1 MLASPFEDEERVM
14 THNFLLDTY
23 EDARNLVGR
32 CLHSEVFHRY
42 LLTQAY
48 VVAPALLVILLSS
61 VACALATVVFFAGTR
76 ALVALLGLV
85 FAPFVLLGSLSVQLY
100 FFVSWL
106 EERALRRAYG
116 GHARP
121 ARIPPLPWALAAT
134 FVAAPLLM
142 LAIVAWPV
150 ALSLVIA
157 AGAALA
163 LCARFDRPR
172 A

>member
-1 MLASPFEDEERVM
+1 MLGVM

-23 EDARNLVGR
+23 EDARNLLGR
-32 CLHSEVFHRY
+32 CLHSEVLRRY

-48 VVAPALLVILLSS
+48 VVAPALLVILAAS

-76 ALVALLGLV
+76 AVVALFGLV

-100 FFVSWL
+100 LFVSWL
-106 EERALRRAYG
+106 EGRALRRAYG

-121 ARIPPLPWALAAT
+121 AQIPPLPWALAAA
-134 FVAAPLLM
+134 FVVAPLLM
-142 LAIVAWPV
+142 LAVVAWPV
-150 ALSLVIA
+150 ALSLVVA

-163 LCARFDRPR
+163 LCVRFERPR